1 MRNKKKNKQ
10 YYQYMKPFRKVYEL
24 TYEYDMFFVY
34 RSIELFGFKI
44 SRKLLQDFRTLDSAV
59 KHLKS
64 LK

>member
-1 MRNKKKNKQ
+1 MR
-10 YYQYMKPFRKVYEL
+10 PFKKVYEL
-24 TYEYDMFFVY
+24 IYEYDMFFIY

-44 SRKLLQDFRTLDSAV
+44 SKKLLQDFTTLDLAI

>member
-1 MRNKKKNKQ
+1 
-10 YYQYMKPFRKVYEL
+10 MKPFRKVYEL

-44 SRKLLQDFRTLDSAV
+44 SRKLLQYFWTLDSAV
-59 KHLKS
+59 KYLKS